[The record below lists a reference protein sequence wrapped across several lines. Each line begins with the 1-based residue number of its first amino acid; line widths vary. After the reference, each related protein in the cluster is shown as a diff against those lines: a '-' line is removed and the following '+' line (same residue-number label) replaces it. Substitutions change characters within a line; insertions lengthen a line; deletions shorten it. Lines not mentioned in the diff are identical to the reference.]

1 MSLTIYIAVGFY
13 ILVLILDKLFLGID
27 LDLST
32 VFNVSVLLADLDLSI
47 DLTLS
52 VLLLLVVSTVILN
65 AFDFSVLLT
74 VSIFFFYEIGEVMAS
89 FTILGFVSPF
99 FNHVSIPF
107 FDNRVSSSDQ
117 CLFGIIQI
125 PTCFSNPFTWII
137 ILLRQWANGIE

>member
-32 VFNVSVLLADLDLSI
+32 VFYVSVLLADLDLSI

-74 VSIFFFYEIGEVMAS
+74 LSIFFFYEIGEVMAS

-99 FNHVSIPF
+99 FNRVSITF

-137 ILLRQWANGIE
+137 RLLRKWANGIV